1 VFVELTRVKQYFEKI
16 KALESRDDDKAP
28 RASKVD
34 KAAAGRFIRHALVKD
49 AKNLPRLGGGK
60 LMQAS
65 QAGDPKAPSSS
76 STPLKRPGLNDR

>member
-60 LMQAS
+60 LMHAT
-65 QAGDPKAPSSS
+65 KVPSSS